1 MSDPQDTLM
10 QLMQPEV
17 RDGILYKCFC
27 AEFDVHDLSPNEM
40 WEMFDVR
47 WAALSEARLD
57 KGLETFLMRD
67 DADSAPS
74 TIQIAALDP
83 AGHAIGGTR
92 AHISPIQLL
101 GGFDGV
107 RISRVGVSWVARG
120 AGIGNN
126 LISKALRVGRAL
138 GVVKGLDLVFLLS
151 RVLDTA
157 NPNRVLK
164 LYERIGF
171 RRTNLFTV
179 TKSLSNCL
187 MLAGVAEPA
196 LQNLRRQ
203 GFHVKEAR
211 ERGAIYPTLLIA
223 SSVARQIQTAESQ
236 DQESSDKD
244 TKETEVAEG
253 LVLRGRQVTVRT
265 FARSDL
271 PTLHHWQ
278 HSNPRPAYATVSQMA
293 APTMA
298 DLEATYSQEA
308 SALDQERFMIETSEE
323 QPLGYVRYYDLRDD
337 IRSVSID
344 LLVGDAEFCEGPWG
358 RNGVRLLLEHLF
370 EELGIHRVNVV
381 VSERQE
387 GVIGDLEGLGFH
399 RDGTL
404 RDNEILDGRYVNHH
418 LFSLLEDEYEQW
430 QEGE

>member
-1 MSDPQDTLM
+1 MSDPQDTLL

-27 AEFDVHDLSPNEM
+27 AEFDVRDMSPDEM

-67 DADSAPS
+67 EADSVPS

-92 AHISPIQLL
+92 AHISPLQLL

-151 RVLDTA
+151 RVLDTE

-171 RRTNLFTV
+171 RRTNLYTV
-179 TKSLSNCL
+179 TKGLSNCL

-203 GFHVKEAR
+203 GFQVQEAR
-211 ERGAIYPTLLIA
+211 EKGAIYPTLLIA

-236 DQESSDKD
+236 DQESTDED
-244 TKETEVAEG
+244 TKEAEG

-308 SALDQERFMIETSEE
+308 SALDQERYVIETSEE
-323 QPLGYVRYYDLRDD
+323 RPLGYLRYYDLRDD

-344 LLVGDAEFCEGPWG
+344 LLVGDPEFSEGTWG
-358 RNGVRLLLEHLF
+358 RDAVRLLLEHLF
-370 EELGIHRVNVV
+370 EELGIHRVHAV
-381 VSERQE
+381 VSEMQKA
-387 GVIGDLEGLGFH
+387 VIADLEKLGFH

-418 LFSLLEDEYEQW
+418 LFSLLEDEHEQW
-430 QEGE
+430 RGGE